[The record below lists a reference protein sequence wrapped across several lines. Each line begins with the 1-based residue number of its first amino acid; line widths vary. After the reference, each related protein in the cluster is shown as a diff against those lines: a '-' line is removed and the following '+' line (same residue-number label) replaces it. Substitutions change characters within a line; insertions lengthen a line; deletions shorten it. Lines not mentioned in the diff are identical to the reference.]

1 MDARH
6 NRAFP
11 WCESAESGDA
21 DVIVIE
27 DNGPP
32 ISPGFD
38 GLWITPTV
46 GGLRRTRSR
55 RADRTSGGDAV
66 TGR

>member
-1 MDARH
+1 MEARH

-11 WCESAESGDA
+11 WCESAESADA
-21 DVIVIE
+21 DVIAIE
-27 DNGPP
+27 ENGPP
-32 ISPGFD
+32 ISPGLG
-38 GLWITPTV
+38 GLWIAPTV
-46 GGLRRTRSR
+46 GGLTRTCSR